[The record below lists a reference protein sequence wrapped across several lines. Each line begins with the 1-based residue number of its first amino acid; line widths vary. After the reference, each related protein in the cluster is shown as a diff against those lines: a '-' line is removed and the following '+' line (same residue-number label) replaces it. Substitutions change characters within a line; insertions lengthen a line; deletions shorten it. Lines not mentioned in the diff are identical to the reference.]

1 MNICKNRAFEVLKR
15 LSFQRIAG
23 TPEELQAAE
32 LLKAECDKVG
42 VPAVIES
49 FEIDMPEIH
58 EVKLTADGSEIHC
71 IGIGRSGNT
80 DDEGICGPLL
90 YIEDGLE
97 ANLIDAKGKI
107 LLLSG
112 VAKPEVLERMRKSG
126 ALGYIACYGS
136 LYDAP
141 EAIPEIRTR
150 NERRKPGE
158 DANFPGVVIHITD
171 AQKLLRMEPKEVRIV
186 LKQDGDKKG
195 TSHNVVATINGT
207 EKPEEIVIYSAH
219 FDSVIYGS
227 GAWDNGTG
235 SLTIM
240 ELMHHFVAH
249 PPKRTVKFLWCGSE
263 EIGLC
268 GSKAYCEQHK
278 DELDKHLFNI
288 NVDMTGVLLGYEKAV
303 CSCDEMIAKAV
314 DFLGRV
320 EGFPIT
326 TAVDMY
332 SSDSSSF
339 ARAGVPAMTFARLA
353 PKGGAEIHSRK
364 DQLEYLDP
372 TAFIKTV
379 EFMAKFSDLVVNA
392 QVFPVP
398 RQLPKQLLERIEQM
412 NKLFGD
418 DKKAE
423 KKEEPKAEEKK

>member
-412 NKLFGD
+412 NKMFGD
-418 DKKAE
+418 DK